1 MKVIQKTSIVRGEED
16 MQKISKVLSLQL
28 LYSLFYNTAAR
39 CLNKS
44 SD

>member
-28 LYSLFYNTAAR
+28 LYSLFYNTDAR